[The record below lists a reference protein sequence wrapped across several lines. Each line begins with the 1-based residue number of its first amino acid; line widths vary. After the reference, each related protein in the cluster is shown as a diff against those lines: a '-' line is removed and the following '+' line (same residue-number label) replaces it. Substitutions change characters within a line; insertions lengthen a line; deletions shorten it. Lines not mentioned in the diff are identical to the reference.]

1 MKAESEEQ
9 SKQEAAKLEPDFL
22 STLPESSIKTF
33 EDALAWFR
41 AQNPNM
47 ENNHPEDLD
56 WQAIK
61 AAGRRY

>member
-1 MKAESEEQ
+1 MNARPDYTTMSAEEIAERLKPYEFASFEE
-9 SKQEAAKLEPDFL
+9 
-22 STLPESSIKTF
+22 
-33 EDALAWFR
+33 ALAWMR
-41 AQNPNM
+41 SQNPNM